1 MGTVLSTSR
10 MRLYFL
16 GTTLSSIGDYA
27 LWLAAAVWVREL
39 TGSTAKAGL
48 CMLCLVVGTL
58 LSPATGVLVDRVR
71 RKPLLLVTNTLTGA
85 LVLTLTQVHGAGQ
98 VWLIYA
104 VMFLYGLSTALS
116 SSTMTALLP
125 SLVPKDQLGP
135 ANGLSQALAQG
146 QRLITPAIGLGLLAA
161 YGGGAVA
168 LLDAASFA
176 ASVICWSFI
185 RVDEAKP
192 VPSGQR
198 RRDEA
203 MAGFRFLAAT
213 PVVRQLT
220 TAMVIGLFVMGF
232 FEILSLAVVTTG
244 LHHAATWTGVIVT
257 AMGVT
262 GIDSGAGAGTVL
274 NRIGPGR
281 LAALGL
287 ALAGAASLAMAV
299 PVDAVVISAALLFGL
314 GVPFVVVG
322 AMTSIQLNTP
332 SELLGRVSGADNFL
346 ITAGQAVG
354 IGAGA
359 TLVQVLSYRGLA
371 YCAAALLIT
380 SAGYLASRP
389 EQRSTARRATRT
401 RAAESV

>member
-1 MGTVLSTSR
+1 MGTVLATSR

-39 TGSTAKAGL
+39 TGSTSKAGL
-48 CMLCLVVGTL
+48 CMLALVVGTL

-71 RKPLLLVTNTLTGA
+71 RKPLLLVTNALTGA
-85 LVLTLTQVHGAGQ
+85 LVLTLTQVHSAGQ
-98 VWLIYA
+98 VWLVYT

-116 SSTMTALLP
+116 SSAMTALLP
-125 SLVPKDQLGP
+125 TMVPEDQLGP

-168 LLDAASFA
+168 LFDAASFA
-176 ASVICWSFI
+176 ASVVCWALI

-192 VPSGQR
+192 VPSGER
-198 RRDEA
+198 WRDEA
-203 MAGFRFLAAT
+203 VTGFRFLAST

-220 TAMVIGLFVMGF
+220 SAMVIGLFVMGF

-262 GIDSGAGAGTVL
+262 GIAGGIGAGAVL
-274 NRIGPGR
+274 NKVGPGR

-287 ALAGAASLAMAV
+287 ALAGAAALAMAV
-299 PVDAVVISAALLFGL
+299 PVDAVVVGAALVFGL

-346 ITAGQAVG
+346 ITTGQALG

-371 YCAAALLIT
+371 YCAAALLVL
-380 SAGYLASRP
+380 SALYLTTRP
-389 EQRSTARRATRT
+389 EQRRATVHPPRT
-401 RAAESV
+401 HAAESV